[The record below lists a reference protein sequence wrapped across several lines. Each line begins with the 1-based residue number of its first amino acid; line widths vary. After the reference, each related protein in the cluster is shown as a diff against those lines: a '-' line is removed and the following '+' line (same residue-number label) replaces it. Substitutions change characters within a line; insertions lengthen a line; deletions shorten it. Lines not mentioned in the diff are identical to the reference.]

1 MKIQAHNYEIIY
13 VDDHPFFETDKVGY
27 LDRPNGKIYISANMV
42 ETEKQVA
49 LLHEILHVLN
59 GELSESIVDALA
71 QQLLQ
76 VVVDNKMCYNKLHGK
91 T

>member
-1 MKIQAHNYEIIY
+1 MKIGAHNYDVIY

-27 LDRPNGKIYISANMV
+27 LDRPNGKIYISKNMI

-49 LLHEILHVLN
+49 LFHEILHVLN
-59 GELSESIVDALA
+59 GELAENVIDPLA

-76 VVVDNKMCYNKLHGK
+76 VVVDNKFCYNREHE
-91 T
+91 